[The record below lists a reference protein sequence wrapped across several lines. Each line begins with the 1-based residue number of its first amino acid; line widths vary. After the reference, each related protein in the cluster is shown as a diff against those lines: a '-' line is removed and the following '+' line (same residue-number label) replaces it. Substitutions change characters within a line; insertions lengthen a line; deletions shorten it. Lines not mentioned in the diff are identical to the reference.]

1 MSLDS
6 TIQTELTAIRNEI
19 KTLTKLV
26 RKIKNT
32 QEDPDGEKAK
42 KRSENNG
49 FNRKQEITPK
59 LREFLALPEGELI
72 SRSEVTKFINKYI
85 TEKGLKH
92 PENGRQI
99 ILDDTLRA
107 LLAPPAD
114 VQVTYLNLQKILSPH
129 YVKKERA

>member
-1 MSLDS
+1 MSLEN
-6 TIQTELTAIRNEI
+6 IELELTALRTDVKNLAKLIR
-19 KTLTKLV
+19 KV
-26 RKIKNT
+26 KNI

-42 KRSENNG
+42 ARAANNG
-49 FNRKQEITPK
+49 FNRKQDVTPK
-59 LREFLALPEGELI
+59 LRTFLGLPAEELI

-99 ILDDTLRA
+99 VLDDTLRD

-114 VQVTYLNLQKILSPH
+114 VVVTYLNLQKYLSPH
-129 YVKKERA
+129 YIKKEA